1 MSDPVLFIIELL
13 LKQQSLIPS
22 SSNTDTLG
30 WQQTRATTTIFS
42 INLLVR
48 WEMLTSVSQ
57 SPIWRPL
64 MSWFV
69 QKSKINSWLSLRR

>member
-30 WQQTRATTTIFS
+30 WRQTRATTTIFS

-48 WEMLTSVSQ
+48 
-57 SPIWRPL
+57 
-64 MSWFV
+64 
-69 QKSKINSWLSLRR
+69 